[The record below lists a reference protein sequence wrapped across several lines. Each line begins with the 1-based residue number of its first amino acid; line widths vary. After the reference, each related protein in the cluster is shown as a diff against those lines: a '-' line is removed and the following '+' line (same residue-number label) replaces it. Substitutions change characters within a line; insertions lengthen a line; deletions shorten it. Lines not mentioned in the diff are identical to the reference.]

1 MIFFIYNIISF
12 IFGAHYPIKF
22 PKLQLV
28 NNINLINDMD
38 NIYSINSRYKKTIK
52 YSKFLKEENN
62 MQVFNYDTINEGY
75 ELDISS
81 MFITNISDFVY
92 NNIKPRNIKNEILF
106 LLNKKTKIYIHI
118 EQLFAR
124 TNIYH
129 IGVTFKSLT
138 SHIRYDVRGINL
150 DRLFNLLSD
159 KTVSNLYT
167 KTLFWDYSN
176 KTIDEII
183 EYEKTIDHKYILG
196 IYDCRHYVRNLTYW
210 SCNNP
215 TPVWK
220 LTKLIK

>member
-1 MIFFIYNIISF
+1 M
-12 IFGAHYPIKF
+12 
-22 PKLQLV
+22 
-28 NNINLINDMD
+28 
-38 NIYSINSRYKKTIK
+38 
-52 YSKFLKEENN
+52 
-62 MQVFNYDTINEGY
+62 
-75 ELDISS
+75 
-81 MFITNISDFVY
+81 
-92 NNIKPRNIKNEILF
+92 
-106 LLNKKTKIYIHI
+106 
-118 EQLFAR
+118 
-124 TNIYH
+124 
-129 IGVTFKSLT
+129 
-138 SHIRYDVRGINL
+138 

-159 KTVSNLYT
+159 KAVSNLYT